1 MGSYFLNFTNLSL
14 YYIINYFL
22 IIILFVTGCKLEYKF
37 YKLEISKKNSKFFEK
52 FYAFI

>member
-1 MGSYFLNFTNLSL
+1 MGSYFLSFTNLSL

-37 YKLEISKKNSKFFEK
+37 YKLEISKMKKFEIF
-52 FYAFI
+52 